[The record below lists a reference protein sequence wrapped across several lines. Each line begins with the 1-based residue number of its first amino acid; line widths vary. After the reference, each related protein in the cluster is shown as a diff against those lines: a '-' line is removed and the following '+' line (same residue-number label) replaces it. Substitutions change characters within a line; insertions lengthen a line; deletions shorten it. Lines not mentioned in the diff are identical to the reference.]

1 MGSPMTRDA
10 VLLTAYGGPVR
21 LDQVEA
27 YYTDIRHGAP
37 PPPELLRELLR
48 RYEAIGGGSPLSA
61 IVERQRAC
69 LADALAA
76 RGWPVAVYA
85 GMKHIAPFIGDV
97 VDRMATDGIER
108 AVGIA
113 LAPHASAVTSG
124 TYRRAVEDR
133 LAGLPRTL
141 TFRFIESWHAEPRFI
156 SALAAATT
164 DALLRFPDPRRPHVV
179 FTAHSLPE
187 RVVDAG
193 DPYPGEVARTAA
205 LVAET
210 LDLETFEVAYQSA
223 GRTADAWLGPDLLG
237 RIRRLGEAGC
247 REVVVC
253 PVGFV
258 AEHLEVL
265 YDIDIE
271 AQAVAADS
279 GVRLERV
286 RALNDDP
293 VFIAGLADLAE
304 GAFSSEAA

>member
-1 MGSPMTRDA
+1 MGRPATRDA
-10 VLLTAYGGPVR
+10 VLLTAYGGPER

-27 YYTDIRHGAP
+27 YYIDIRRGAP
-37 PPPELLRELLR
+37 PPPELLRELLG
-48 RYEAIGGGSPLSA
+48 RYAAIGGGSPLSA
-61 IVERQRAC
+61 IVERQRSG
-69 LADALAA
+69 LAGALAA
-76 RGWPVAVYA
+76 RGQPIAVYA

-97 VDRMATDGIER
+97 VDRMAIDGIER

-113 LAPHASAVTSG
+113 LAPHASAATSG

-141 TFRFIESWHAEPRFI
+141 SCRFIDSWHAEPRFV

-164 DALLRFPDPRRPHVV
+164 EALMRFPDPRRPHVV
-179 FTAHSLPE
+179 FTAHSLPQ
-187 RVVDAG
+187 RLIDAG
-193 DPYPGEVARTAA
+193 DPYADEVARTAA
-205 LVAET
+205 LVADT
-210 LDLETFEVAYQSA
+210 LHLKTYEVAYQSA

-237 RIRRLGEAGC
+237 RIHLLGEAGY

-258 AEHLEVL
+258 ADHLEVL
-265 YDIDIE
+265 YDIDIQ
-271 AQAVAADS
+271 AQAVAAES

-293 VFIAGLADLAE
+293 MFIAGLADLVE
-304 GAFSSEAA
+304 RAFSVEVA